1 MSSSGESRLQRQRRR
16 QLLEAARSRYQL
28 LSYQEKGALVDEL
41 VELSGY
47 HRKSVLRLLRQQPAD
62 HGGPPART
70 GADHESAAAIGRRRY
85 GPEVVQLL
93 ETLWEASDHLC
104 GKRLAAVLPTLVE
117 ALERHGHLEIEPVL
131 KGLLLQVSPATID
144 RLLAPARS
152 AQGGQHRRRRS
163 RLRPCIG
170 PRLCPRKCLRRGCCP
185 CNWVHRRYRPQLARG
200 GPGCWRGLNRQ

>member
-1 MSSSGESRLQRQRRR
+1 MASSSSSGESRLQRQRRR

-62 HGGPPART
+62 HGGPPARA
-70 GADHESAAAIGRRRY
+70 GADHDSAAALGRRRY

-104 GKRLAAVLPTLVE
+104 GKTPGGGVAHACGGSGAAWTP
-117 ALERHGHLEIEPVL
+117 
-131 KGLLLQVSPATID
+131 
-144 RLLAPARS
+144 
-152 AQGGQHRRRRS
+152 
-163 RLRPCIG
+163 
-170 PRLCPRKCLRRGCCP
+170 
-185 CNWVHRRYRPQLARG
+185 
-200 GPGCWRGLNRQ
+200 